1 MKRNFF
7 YYAVPE
13 DVRDVGWSE
22 IQSCFTRQL
31 YYASLGRFGIYHIL
45 KSIDDGKLLNKQ
57 VMLPVY
63 ACNSITWAVLKA
75 GFIPVYYDID
85 AEDLNPDVSSIK
97 EVYYR
102 TSSKVLLCPSLYGN
116 PANLIDLEEFCKENE
131 IILIDDAAQ
140 AFGARLENRVVGGFG
155 DAGLFSFSAGK
166 PTFGH
171 MGCYF
176 WTKAIISQN
185 LNKTRHRVYHWLSF
199 VNFFFNRYAD
209 YNFKKLYR
217 IAVLNYIQIFLFK
230 ILDLSC
236 DGISQ
241 YERKILHRIAISNF
255 KGISERSEV
264 MSAVDKLLLT
274 SSQFR
279 LVKSIRGIGNNNKI
293 VLIADSVESRD
304 RFIAFFHSQN
314 LWCTRGY
321 KLLDEIGYYP
331 TAKALYNRVIE
342 IPIVMNKERNQ
353 RTVACLNTFLN
364 SNN

>member
-1 MKRNFF
+1 MKSNFF

-13 DVRDVGWSE
+13 SAHDVAWSE
-22 IQSCFTRQL
+22 IQACFMHQL
-31 YYASLGRFGIYHIL
+31 YYASMGRFGIYHIL
-45 KSIDDGKLLNKQ
+45 KSIDDIKLLNKQ

-63 ACNSITWAVLKA
+63 ACDSIVWAVLKA

-85 AEDLNPDVSSIK
+85 AMDLNPDVNSIK

-102 TSSKVLLCPSLYGN
+102 TNSKVLLCHSLYGN
-116 PANLIDLEEFCKENE
+116 PANLIDLEVFCKENE

-140 AFGARLENRVVGGFG
+140 AFGAHLEHRVVGSFG

-176 WTKAIISQN
+176 WTKAIIPQN
-185 LNKTRHRVYHWLSF
+185 LNKTRHRIYHWLSF
-199 VNFFFNRYAD
+199 INFFFNRYGD
-209 YNFKKLYR
+209 YNSKKLYR
-217 IAVLNYIQIFLFK
+217 IAILNYIQIFLFK
-230 ILDLSC
+230 ILDLSY
-236 DGISQ
+236 DEISQ

-255 KGISERSEV
+255 KGITERCKIINS
-264 MSAVDKLLLT
+264 VDKLLLS

-293 VLIADSVESRD
+293 VLIANSVVLRD

-314 LWCTRGY
+314 LWCARGY

-342 IPIVMNKERNQ
+342 LPIVMDEKRNQ
-353 RTVACLNTFLN
+353 RTLECLNAFLN